1 MRIVVA
7 TVQVPFIE
15 GGAQLLAM
23 GLVTALRAA
32 GHTAEIVTL
41 PFRFLPDSEVERAMQ
56 AWERED
62 FEHLNW
68 YEPERVICLMFPSY
82 GLRHPRKTAW
92 LLHQHR
98 PAYEEGSIA
107 AQEVALTRNVR
118 AFDAQHLAQCRRFTI
133 SKRVSERLLANNHLD
148 SEPLYHPPFAADR
161 LYCGEPLPYIF
172 FPSRFESA
180 KRQELLVR
188 AMALVKS
195 PVAALLAGQGGQ
207 LGRIKELVAKLD
219 LQSRVRAVG
228 PVSWDEMRAF
238 YARSLAVFF
247 GPHDEDYGYVTME
260 AMLSSKPVITCT
272 DSGGPLEFVVDGV
285 TGRVVLPEPA
295 AVADAIDAMWSDRGR
310 ARQMGV
316 AGIERYRRLDITWDH
331 VVQRLVGNQ

>member
-1 MRIVVA
+1 M
-7 TVQVPFIE
+7 
-15 GGAQLLAM
+15 
-23 GLVTALRAA
+23 ALRAA

-41 PFRFLPDSEVERAMQ
+41 PFRFLPETEVERAMQ

-62 FEHLNW
+62 FEHLNR

-98 PAYEEGSIA
+98 SAYEQGSAIVAEGS
-107 AQEVALTRNVR
+107 VTSRVR
-118 AFDAQHLAQCRRFTI
+118 TFDAQHLAQCRRFTI
-133 SKRVSERLLANNHLD
+133 SKRVSERLLANNQLD

-161 LYCGEPLPYIF
+161 LYCGESLPYIF

-195 PVAALLAGQGGQ
+195 PVAAVLAGQGGQ
-207 LGRIKELVAKLD
+207 QGRMKELVVKLD
-219 LQSRVRAVG
+219 LQSRVRLVG
-228 PVSWDEMRAF
+228 PASWDEMRAL

-247 GPHDEDYGYVTME
+247 GPHDEDYGYVTIE
-260 AMLSSKPVITCT
+260 AMLSRKPVITCT

-285 TGRVVLPEPA
+285 TGRVVAPEPA
-295 AVADAIDAMWSDRGR
+295 AVADAIDTLWSDRVR
-310 ARQMGV
+310 TRQMGV
-316 AGIERYRRLDITWDH
+316 AGYERYRKLDITWDH
-331 VVQRLVGNQ
+331 VVQRLLGTK